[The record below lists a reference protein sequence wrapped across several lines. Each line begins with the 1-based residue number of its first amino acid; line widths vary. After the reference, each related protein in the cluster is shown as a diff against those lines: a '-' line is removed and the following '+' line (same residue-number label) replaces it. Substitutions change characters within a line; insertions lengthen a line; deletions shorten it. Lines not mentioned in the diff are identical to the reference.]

1 VVWQVF
7 WMKRS
12 LKHHLLIPAAATILL
27 AACGGMAGY
36 LLARAHTTRT
46 LFDKIGVDAVQNAEV
61 ISSFLDESRSLLDVL
76 NHPSPSFC
84 SDEEVDY
91 FRQLIFRTQNL
102 RDMGRIRDGRLECS
116 ALFGRKHL
124 PSTQYQPAMT
134 QVDGTRMYRNIPPY
148 VSERAVVFV
157 LQQGDS
163 YVVEDPNYDSHIQQV
178 SPNTEITMLNV
189 ANQRKE
195 RPNGMASAIPGAVKD
210 KDWSGNVGDLL
221 YVTRCVPRDQMCSSA
236 YASLHTAL
244 WNDRGRVVSN
254 VALGSLTSILLVLV
268 VWLIR
273 LRNRSMS
280 NQLRRAIRQGKVQ
293 LVYQPIL
300 DLSTGR
306 IVEAEALSRWVDE
319 DGFQVSP
326 EVFVRLAEER
336 GFVGELTAMVVRQA
350 LRDFRELLRSGTG
363 FRLNVNVSAS
373 DLSDPHFLPM
383 LEHALA
389 VAGVDPEHLAIELTE
404 SSTACKQQAIETIRR
419 LRERG
424 HCVQLDDFGT
434 GYSSLAYLKD
444 LAVDALKID
453 RSFTQAIGTEA
464 VIGAILPQILAMA
477 EALDLLVIVEGIET
491 EEQANYF
498 TVLERPV
505 MGQGWLFGRPV
516 PADVFHA
523 NLASAETSVDSL
535 RRSA

>member
-1 VVWQVF
+1 
-7 WMKRS
+7 MKRA
-12 LKHHLLIPAAATILL
+12 LKHQLWIPVIATILL
-27 AACGGMAGY
+27 TTCGGMAGY
-36 LLARAHTTRT
+36 MLARAHATHA
-46 LFDKIGVDAVQNAEV
+46 LFEKVEADTVQNGQV
-61 ISSFLDESRSLLDVL
+61 ISSFLDESRSLLAVL
-76 NHPSPSFC
+76 NHPSRSFC

-91 FRQLIFRTQNL
+91 FRELVFRTQNL
-102 RDMGRIRDGRLECS
+102 RDMGRMRDGRLECS
-116 ALFGRKHL
+116 ALFGRMHL
-124 PSTQYQPAMT
+124 PKTQYKPSMT

-148 VSERAVVFV
+148 VSEKAMVFV

-163 YVVEDPNYDSHIQQV
+163 FVVEDPNYDSHIRQV
-178 SPNTEITMLNV
+178 SPSSNTEITMLNV
-189 ANQRKE
+189 ASQQKE
-195 RPNGMASAIPGAVKD
+195 RPNGMPSAIPGAVKD
-210 KDWSGNVGDLL
+210 RDWSGNVGDLL
-221 YVTRCVPRDQMCSSA
+221 YVTRCVPRDYLCSSG
-236 YASLHTAL
+236 YSSLHAAL
-244 WNDRGRVVSN
+244 WNDRGRLISYA
-254 VALGSLTSILLVLV
+254 ALGSLTAILPVLVL
-268 VWLIR
+268 WLIR

-280 NQLRRAIRQGKVQ
+280 NQLRRAIRQDKVK

-306 IVEAEALSRWVDE
+306 IVEAEALSRWTDE

-350 LRDFRELLRSGTG
+350 LRDFRELLRSGSG
-363 FRLNVNVSAS
+363 FRLNVNISAS
-373 DLSDPHFLPM
+373 DLADPNFLPM
-383 LEHALA
+383 LEHSLE
-389 VAGVDPEHLAIELTE
+389 VAGVEPQHLAIELTE

-444 LAVDALKID
+444 LSVDALKID

-477 EALDLLVIVEGIET
+477 DALDLLVIVEGIET
-491 EEQANYF
+491 EEQARYF
-498 TVLERPV
+498 AALERPV

-523 NLASAETSVDSL
+523 NLASAEAGSESL

>member
-1 VVWQVF
+1 
-7 WMKRS
+7 MKHA
-12 LKHHLLIPAAATILL
+12 LKRQLLIPAAATLL
-27 AACGGMAGY
+27 FTVCGGVAGY
-36 LLARAHTTRT
+36 LLARAHTMRA
-46 LFDKIGVDAVQNAEV
+46 LFDKVQADAVQNAAV
-61 ISSFLDESRSLLDVL
+61 ISSFLDESRSLLAVL
-76 NHPSPSFC
+76 NHPSQSFC

-91 FRQLIFRTQNL
+91 FRQLVFRTQNL
-102 RDMGRIRDGRLECS
+102 RDMGRIREGRLECS

-124 PSTQYQPAMT
+124 PSTQYKPAMI

-148 VSERAVVFV
+148 VSDKAVVFV

-163 YVVEDPNYDSHIQQV
+163 FVVEDPNYDSHIQQV
-178 SPNTEITMLNV
+178 SPNTEITMLNL

-195 RPNGMASAIPGAVKD
+195 RPIGLASAIPDAVKD
-210 KDWSGNVGDLL
+210 KDWSGNDGDLL
-221 YVTRCVPRDQMCSSA
+221 YVTRCVPRNYLCSSA
-236 YASLHTAL
+236 YGSQHAAL
-244 WNDRGRVVSN
+244 WNDRGRVISYVS
-254 VALGSLTSILLVLV
+254 LGSLTAILPVLIFWV
-268 VWLIR
+268 IR

-280 NQLRRAIRQGKVQ
+280 NQLRRAIRQDKVK

-306 IVEAEALSRWVDE
+306 IVEAEALSRWTDE

-350 LRDFRELLRSGTG
+350 LRDFRELLRSGSG
-363 FRLNVNVSAS
+363 FRLNINVSAS
-373 DLSDPHFLPM
+373 DLSDPSFLPM
-383 LEHALA
+383 LEQSLA
-389 VAGVDPEHLAIELTE
+389 AAGVEPQHLAIELTE
-404 SSTACKQQAIETIRR
+404 SATACKQQAIETIRQ

-491 EEQANYF
+491 EEQARYF
-498 TVLERPV
+498 AVLERPV
-505 MGQGWLFGRPV
+505 MGQGWFFGRPV

-523 NLASAETSVDSL
+523 NLVSAEAESGSL